1 MSEPTTDTQATLT
14 TETAPAAPPEWMGK
28 IDEPI
33 RNVFAAKG
41 WADPDPVAALAKVGG
56 AYVNAEKLIGAEKLP
71 LPPKGA
77 DGKRDFANWD
87 GWKALGVPE
96 KPDAYAFAKP
106 EGFDGYSDDMAGAF
120 RGIAHKARLTPEQ
133 AAIVHDAYVGMARSG
148 VALTKAE
155 AEKQLESLRVEWGAE
170 YAAKAA
176 QARAGATPALEAA
189 GLTGDDFDKIGNAI
203 GHDKA
208 VKMFQHYGASMGE
221 DRHVETDQR
230 QPGDPR
236 DPAAAMAEI
245 NRLRGG
251 GDAEFSAAYLNKN
264 SAAHK
269 DAVARM
275 ARLHAIAYPEQAA

>member
-14 TETAPAAPPEWMGK
+14 TETAPPAPPEWMGK

-41 WADPDPVAALAKVGG
+41 WADADPVAALAKVGG

-96 KPDAYAFAKP
+96 KPDAYTFAKP
-106 EGFDGYSDDMAGAF
+106 EDFAGYSDDMAGAF
-120 RGIAHKARLTPEQ
+120 RDMAHKARLTPEQ
-133 AAIVHDAYVGMARSG
+133 AAIVHDEYVGLAKGG
-148 VALTKAE
+148 VALAKAE
-155 AEKQLESLRVEWGAE
+155 AEKQLETLKVEWGAE
-170 YAAKAA
+170 YAVKVA

-208 VKMFQHYGASMGE
+208 VKMFQHYGATMGE
-221 DRHVETDQR
+221 DRHVE
-230 QPGDPR
+230 GAGSVAGLPR
-236 DPAAAMAEI
+236 DPVAARAGYEAI
-245 NRLRGG
+245 RR
-251 GDAEFSAAYLNKN
+251 DPDYTNKN
-264 SAAHK
+264 SPRFKELFERATA
-269 DAVARM
+269 
-275 ARLHAIAYPEQAA
+275 LYAIAHPDQAA